1 MYPTIALSKLS
12 KITCFKEQDTAN
24 IWYAQLNILIKLDV
38 TKR

>member
-12 KITCFKEQDTAN
+12 KISFKEQDTAN
-24 IWYAQLNILIKLDV
+24 IWCAQLNILIKLDV